1 MGRVWTKWHASL
13 TVRVRPCGRCAGFGL
28 CAAFLRPG
36 LLGVSGFVAILAAC
50 ASVFA
55 RPADAAPGALDPSWG
70 RGGIATAPFPGLDAE
85 LISIARLSGGG
96 VVAAGRIGAPSA
108 MARGAGQV
116 ALARFLPSGRLDR
129 SFGRGGI
136 VRTRLT
142 GRDRVVRVVAQND
155 GRVLVVVLNG
165 YRPHYDFGR
174 RPVRVLR
181 YRRNGSLDRSYGG
194 GDGIASVSVGRP
206 VVRDAVALPGGRLA
220 LLVPGRPGHLLVGLS
235 ARGRVERV
243 VATPVRQ
250 EISYQEPALAPT
262 PHGGVLLAGA
272 RRSAAPFVGRY
283 DRRLRLVRTY
293 GAPARARL
301 APTSAAVGRDGSIV
315 LAGRD
320 EEQPGESSLLSG
332 VVLVRYRPDGRPDA
346 HFGASG
352 VVSLPLRSDNDAA
365 EHYVHLCVLA
375 SGAIVVAGVQAHVIA
390 TRVSDEGTYLDAAEP
405 DVAVYRLTASG
416 QPDASFAPDGETRFD
431 VTPEAAM
438 GTAVAGL
445 AIAPDGRIVI
455 GATPMPEATLD
466 PARRSAFSVVR
477 LRGGARPAAALSL
490 RLRQVDESGAELPCG
505 DDREHACQSRLG
517 EPMRIAGH
525 VSPVPQGVVGAVAS
539 IRIFGAWN
547 PVAALGYPFVEVK
560 ARVGADGRLAAAV
573 PTRADWTPDFVTLEA
588 HVAATSE
595 SYDVAGPLRHA
606 KLVR

>member
-1 MGRVWTKWHASL
+1 
-13 TVRVRPCGRCAGFGL
+13 
-28 CAAFLRPG
+28 
-36 LLGVSGFVAILAAC
+36 
-50 ASVFA
+50 
-55 RPADAAPGALDPSWG
+55 
-70 RGGIATAPFPGLDAE
+70 
-85 LISIARLSGGG
+85 
-96 VVAAGRIGAPSA
+96 
-108 MARGAGQV
+108 
-116 ALARFLPSGRLDR
+116 
-129 SFGRGGI
+129 
-136 VRTRLT
+136 VRTRT
-142 GRDRVVRVVAQND
+142 GRERVVRVVAQSD

-165 YRPHYDFGR
+165 YLPHHEFGK

-194 GDGIASVSVGRP
+194 GDAIASVSVGRP

-262 PHGGVLLAGA
+262 PGGGVLVAGA

-293 GAPARARL
+293 RPPARPRL

-320 EEQPGESSLLSG
+320 EEQAGESSLFSG
-332 VVLVRYRPDGRPDA
+332 VVLVRYRPDGAPDPQ
-346 HFGASG
+346 FGTRG

-365 EHYVHLCVLA
+365 EHYVHLRVLA
-375 SGAIVVAGVQAHVIA
+375 PDAIVVAGVPAHVIA
-390 TRVSDEGTYLDAAEP
+390 TRVSDEGTYLGAAEP
-405 DVAVYRLTASG
+405 DIAVYRLTAG
-416 QPDASFAPDGETRFD
+416 GHPDASFAPDGETRLD
-431 VTPEAAM
+431 VTPDAAM

-445 AIAPDGRIVI
+445 EIAPDGRIIV

-466 PARRSAFSVVR
+466 PVRRPAFTVVR
-477 LRGGARPAAALSL
+477 LRGGERPAVALSL
-490 RLRQVDESGAELPCG
+490 RLRQVHESGAEQPCG
-505 DDREHACQSRLG
+505 DDREHACQTRLG
-517 EPMRIAGH
+517 EPIRISGH
-525 VSPVPQGVVGAVAS
+525 VSPVPPAVVGTVAS

-547 PVAALGYPFVEVK
+547 PVVSDRTEPFVEVK
-560 ARVGADGRLAAAV
+560 TRVGADGRFAAVV
-573 PTRADWTPDFVTLEA
+573 PTRTDWIPDFVTLEA
-588 HVAATSE
+588 HVAATSV

-606 KLVR
+606 QLIR